1 MVAICGADLVG
12 LTLFG
17 TITASAV
24 LFGLTTIWYS
34 SRKKKFENLRINS

>member
-1 MVAICGADLVG
+1 MVAMCGGELLG
-12 LTLFG
+12 LSLFG

-34 SRKKKFENLRINS
+34 RKKKNEIIYPNS

>member
-1 MVAICGADLVG
+1 MVAMCGSELLG
-12 LTLFG
+12 LSLFG

-34 SRKKKFENLRINS
+34 RKKSIENLRLNS